1 MTFEEVA
8 YFTMV
13 ENMLTKPIMKIMNDS
28 VEHLSTGL
36 STPLKASCTIYI
48 IFIGY
53 NIISGRSS
61 MPLWEFIT
69 TAFKLG
75 IIVSLATNAAL
86 YNEWVGNIFFEALP
100 NAIAHATQGT
110 IHSDKNIWDD
120 LINKAISHILD
131 STKSSSWL
139 ALGAYLVS
147 WIYASLC
154 YTIAI
159 IFCLIGFIVTLF
171 AKLGLFLVIS
181 VGPLFISLYMF
192 SSTRRFTEAWLGQVA
207 NFIILQVLVI
217 LLGSM
222 YIELAMSVFTKNI
235 KDFVLAYGEFFVVG
249 VGGIFLF
256 FNLPGI
262 ASALASGGASLT
274 GSGGA
279 KTITNG
285 AKKLASLIAQLA
297 KA

>member
-1 MTFEEVA
+1 MVFDKIA

-61 MPLWEFIT
+61 MPLWDFIAT
-69 TAFKLG
+69 TFKLG
-75 IIVSLATNAAL
+75 IIVALATKAAL
-86 YNEWVGNIFFEALP
+86 YNEWVGDLFFNSLP
-100 NAIAHATQGT
+100 NAIAQATQGT
-110 IHSDKNIWDD
+110 IHSDKNVWDD
-120 LINKAISHILD
+120 LLNKASSHILD
-131 STKSSSWL
+131 EAKKASWV
-139 ALGAYLVS
+139 ALGSYLVT

-171 AKLGLFLVIS
+171 AKLGLFLVLS
-181 VGPLFISLYMF
+181 LGPLFISLYMF
-192 SSTRRFTEAWLGQVA
+192 SATRSFTEAWLGQVA

-217 LLGSM
+217 LLGNM
-222 YIELAMSVFTKNI
+222 YIELAMNVFTKNI

-256 FNLPGI
+256 FNLPSM

-279 KTITNG
+279 KTITG
-285 AKKLASLIAQLA
+285 GVKKLASLIAQLA
-297 KA
+297 KV

>member
-1 MTFEEVA
+1 MTFEKVA
-8 YFTMV
+8 YFTTA
-13 ENMLTKPIMKIMNDS
+13 ENMLMEPIMQIMTDS
-28 VEHLSTGL
+28 IKNLSSGL

-48 IFIGY
+48 IFMGY

-61 MPLWEFIT
+61 MPLWEFIV

-86 YNEWVGNIFFEALP
+86 YNEWVGDLFFNSLP

-110 IHSDKNIWDD
+110 IHSDKNVWDD
-120 LINKAISHILD
+120 LINKACSHILN
-131 STKSSSWL
+131 STKSASWL

-222 YIELAMSVFTKNI
+222 YIELAMNVFSKDI

-256 FNLPGI
+256 FNLPGM

>member
-1 MTFEEVA
+1 MAFEKIDF
-8 YFTMV
+8 FTTA
-13 ENMLTKPIMKIMNDS
+13 ENMLIEPIMQIMN
-28 VEHLSTGL
+28 ETTANLSSGL
-36 STPLKASCTIYI
+36 SAPLKASCTIYI
-48 IFIGY
+48 IFMGY

-61 MPLWEFIT
+61 MPLWEFIV

-86 YNEWVGNIFFEALP
+86 YNEWVGDLFFNSLP

-120 LINKAISHILD
+120 LLNKAVAHVFD
-131 STKSSSWL
+131 EAKSASWL
-139 ALGAYLVS
+139 ALGAYLVA
-147 WIYASLC
+147 WIVGFAC
-154 YTIAI
+154 YVIAAV
-159 IFCLIGFIVTLF
+159 FCIIGFIVTMF

-207 NFIILQVLVI
+207 NFIILQILVI
-217 LLGSM
+217 LLGGM
-222 YIELAMSVFTKNI
+222 YVKLALKIFTTNI
-235 KDFVLAYGEFFVVG
+235 VDIMFSFGAFMVVG
-249 VGGIFLF
+249 LGGIFLF
-256 FNLPGI
+256 FNLPGM

-285 AKKLASLIAQLA
+285 VKKLASLLA